1 MLTPTKKAAF
11 ATGAPVLAVQ
21 SPSDLSTDWM
31 DDAACRGT
39 DPDLFF
45 PDGDNKSVTIQAK
58 TAKLICRGCPVSL
71 TCLAWSID
79 SVQEFGIWGGR
90 TDAERRQLK
99 LRSGR
104 G

>member
-1 MLTPTKKAAF
+1 MLTPTRQAAL
-11 ATGAPVLAVQ
+11 APCAR
-21 SPSDLSTDWM
+21 DLSEQPARDLPTDWM

-45 PDGDNKSVTIQAK
+45 PDGEIRSVMTQVR

-71 TCLAWSID
+71 ACLAWSID

-90 TDAERRQLK
+90 TDAERRQLR
-99 LRSGR
+99 LRSRR